1 MNIAITGAN
10 SGVGTILLRHL
21 AERADIQVVACVR
34 SARAAA
40 ALPTSP
46 RISARAIDY
55 DDREGLASALTGTG
69 CVVHLAGILFESPTS
84 TLSDGQR
91 RRHPGRRR
99 RLQEGWSPARRAGQ
113 RARRGPHSRPIG
125 T

>member
-10 SGVGTILLRHL
+10 SGVGNILLRHL

-40 ALPTSP
+40 ALPPSP

-55 DDREGLASALTGTG
+55 DDREGLASALTGSG

-84 TLSDGQR
+84 SYQTANVDATQAVVDACKKAGV
-91 RRHPGRRR
+91 
-99 RLQEGWSPARRAGQ
+99 PARRAGQ
-113 RARRGPHSRPIG
+113 RSRRGPHSRPIG